1 MKGIQSITNFLR
13 DMPPYAKIGL
23 YILTIPVAIAIGTLI
38 GYKLDTP
45 STPRDP
51 SILILQR
58 GDERQITK
66 KDGTI
71 INIIYDGGAG
81 PIAIFKTDQT
91 SNLELAISDC
101 LNHDNGKTNSKV
113 EDVTSDTVAFSYPVK
128 DEDCNN
134 IY

>member
-13 DMPPYAKIGL
+13 DMSPYAKIGL

-38 GYKLDTP
+38 GYNLDTP
-45 STPRDP
+45 KDP

-58 GDERQITK
+58 GEEKQITK

-71 INIIYDGGAG
+71 INIRYDGGAG
-81 PIAIFKTDQT
+81 PKAIFKTDQT
-91 SNLELAISDC
+91 SNLKLTISDC
-101 LNHDNGKTNSKV
+101 LNHDNGKINSKV
-113 EDVTSDTVAFSYPVK
+113 EYVTSDAVAFSYPVK